1 MAYEGPD
8 SLQEFLFSRQV
19 FIRNPSFEDVGF
31 GPFLVERRELL
42 DEILRTAGPKR
53 SVHISGCKAAGKTI
67 VLLRIGQIL
76 TAKRKLVYYFDNAA
90 EFSMPAT
97 GRGVRDLVSSN
108 HEAYILV
115 DETQNNSGAGVWT
128 PLLKNIAGHKITTIG
143 AGVPKFSSMSGS
155 FKTKITTDRLFL
167 SPEMLVSENVV
178 QYFSSDATTQGQKDQ
193 IELLLQHIRSYVG
206 GHIYPMM
213 FLAEQLVPAILAGD
227 TEENQVHYLYSNHFR
242 HQQEFIDMVERI
254 LPEINLQV
262 FRALLTTNPDP
273 SSLSELKK
281 HGLIDEDN
289 AVISQLLF
297 DEYVKSRTGN
307 VVLHD
312 RLAHGIPGVQQLLKF
327 VLPNI
332 QWQQYQLHGGPTE
345 DALSFELLL
354 ALSRVSALDTRLFNP
369 KLVNYNAGRRPDLY
383 INTTVGSY
391 VECALTTSNTATER
405 KKLDEHISRFYWEGY
420 HDSSKHVA
428 PPYYRIGNAEFVV
441 LNFQNY
447 GDEPMEP
454 FDNFFRGDIYNERV
468 FTFVMTTKCLY
479 RGNQL
484 LA

>member
-1 MAYEGPD
+1 MAYEGPEA
-8 SLQEFLFSRQV
+8 LQRFLFSRQV
-19 FIRNPSFEDVGF
+19 FITNPSFEDVGF

-53 SVHISGCKAAGKTI
+53 SVHISGCKGAGKTI
-67 VLLRIGQIL
+67 VLVRLGQIL
-76 TAKRKLVYYFDNAA
+76 TANRKLVYYFDNAA
-90 EFSMPAT
+90 LFLESETRWGIRA
-97 GRGVRDLVSSN
+97 LVGSN
-108 HEAYILV
+108 QEAYILV
-115 DETQNNSGAGVWT
+115 DETQNNPGADVWT
-128 PLLKNIAGHKITTIG
+128 PLLKNTAGHKITTIG

-155 FKTKITTDRLFL
+155 FKTKITADRLFL
-167 SPEMLVSENVV
+167 SSGMLVSENVV

-193 IELLLQHIRSYVG
+193 IKLLLEHIRSYVG

-227 TEENQVHYLYSNHFR
+227 TAENQVHYLHSSDFR
-242 HQQEFIDMVERI
+242 HQQEFIEMVERI
-254 LPEINLQV
+254 VPEINLQV

-273 SSLSELKK
+273 SSLTELQQ
-281 HGLIDEDN
+281 HGLIDQDN

-307 VVLHD
+307 AVLHD
-312 RLAHGIPGVQQLLKF
+312 HLAHGIPGVQQLLKF
-327 VLPNI
+327 ALPNI
-332 QWQQYQLHGGPTE
+332 QWQQYQLHGGPIE

-354 ALSRVSALDTRLFNP
+354 ALSHVSALDTRLFNP
-369 KLVNYNAGRRPDLY
+369 KLVNYNAGRKPDLY
-383 INTTVGSY
+383 VNTTVGSY
-391 VECALTTSNTATER
+391 VECALTTANTATER
-405 KKLDEHISRFYWEGY
+405 KKLDEHISRFYWEDY
-420 HDSSKHVA
+420 HDSSKHMA
-428 PPYYRIGNAEFVV
+428 PPYYRIGNAEFAV

-454 FDNFFRGDIYNERV
+454 FDDFFRGDIYNERV

-484 LA
+484 LT